1 MGQKG
6 GFNQNCPFWGGESSA
21 RTEGTPS
28 ARLPRPRPA
37 PERPVG
43 QRSSVPKVDELE
55 GLGDE
60 SEIRNQR
67 QGKRAQRDGAPWS
80 APLPSLCCSKT
91 EATGWNQRRHHPQGL
106 KIRVLD
112 KASAQMPL
120 RHDTRSFTQIPC
132 GSSHWRAELTLSKT
146 LQPFLFG
153 NCNVLEPNRG
163 APERLRIIFAA
174 TQTARNIQVHVHAG
188 HLTRS
193 LRDFGLVWAFL
204 NVSGLYFYV
213 TVQATDMAG
222 YGTKIK
228 TTR

>member
-6 GFNQNCPFWGGESSA
+6 GFNQNCPFWGGKA
-21 RTEGTPS
+21 RRGRREP
-28 ARLPRPRPA
+28 PRRGCPGPGPRQSVLLVKGPA
-37 PERPVG
+37 SLKSTNWKAWETR
-43 QRSSVPKVDELE
+43 QRSET
-55 GLGDE
+55 
-60 SEIRNQR
+60 
-67 QGKRAQRDGAPWS
+67 RDKAREHNEWGAWS
-80 APLPSLCCSKT
+80 APPPSPCCSKT
-91 EATGWNQRRHHPQGL
+91 DAAGWNRRRRRPRGL

-112 KASAQMPL
+112 KASAQTPL
-120 RHDTRSFTQIPC
+120 RHHTRSLTQIIS
-132 GSSHWRAELTLSKT
+132 GSSHLRAELTLSKT
-146 LQPFLFG
+146 LHPFLVG